1 MTGNAFHAARR
12 RFRRATAAAVPTC
25 LFVVAVT
32 VAAVAETTIETAP
45 GAKAPAVAR
54 LDSEQVERDAVRELL
69 DCHLEALGG
78 RERILALGGAMV
90 TSTVKAFGLEG
101 RSTTWTRAPNLI
113 RNELDLGFMTQ
124 EAMFDGQRAWKVD
137 GNRRASRL
145 EGLDREALVG
155 RAVFASHLY
164 CFPEINGSN
173 YRFLGPTKKDGR
185 TLLCL
190 AVSPPGGAPSR
201 LYFDAQSCLLVRSEI
216 EYRELGSVTTY
227 ADFREVDGVLFPFY
241 SRLSTGD
248 SRFDVETRVQS
259 VVVDPEVDDNFFTLA
274 RAEEVGFDCRLANG
288 VSAEGIPMEL
298 ATDLILIEVTVNGM
312 GGMHFLLDTGASVS
326 VINDSLVDELGLER
340 KGRLVEVIGAAG
352 RAEASFT
359 KVESIAMPG
368 LELVNQQLL
377 AVNLDPFLP
386 YVGRRV
392 DGILGFDFISRFV
405 IKIDYENQALSAYR
419 PSTFALSEQGAALP
433 LDLQGNLPVIS
444 GLVEDEHEGRFLL
457 DTGASAALVLHRAF
471 IEDHDLL
478 RGRRDRREVYSGG
491 VGGVVRQI
499 SAHLDAFGVGPFRFD
514 DLPALFSLERIDAG
528 RERRPRL
535 SGKIGAT
542 LLNHFTVYLDYSRGR
557 VVLEP
562 NRFIDEPVRVDR
574 SGMQLVFS
582 DGEMV
587 VAGVARSSPAR
598 RAGVKVLDRLL
609 LCNGRPAAELGLP
622 YIRDVLRG
630 PAGTRVRMLFERRG
644 KERTVTLKLKDY
656 R

>member
-1 MTGNAFHAARR
+1 MAGHANHAVRR
-12 RFRRATAAAVPTC
+12 RRRRSAAGPLLACLLALFAAALASGATEE
-25 LFVVAVT
+25 AVG
-32 VAAVAETTIETAP
+32 TAGEP
-45 GAKAPAVAR
+45 PAGEALGGGV
-54 LDSEQVERDAVRELL
+54 VERDAVRNLL

-78 RERILALGGAMV
+78 RERILALGGTKV
-90 TSTVKAFGLEG
+90 TATVKAFGLEG

-113 RNELDLGFMTQ
+113 RNELDLGFVTQ
-124 EAMFDGQRAWKVD
+124 EAMFDGRRAYKVD
-137 GNRRASRL
+137 GNRRASRI

-164 CFPEINGSN
+164 CFPEINGST
-173 YRFLGPTKKDGR
+173 YRYLGPAKKDGR
-185 TLLCL
+185 TLVCL
-190 AVSPPGGAPSR
+190 EVSPPGGAPSR
-201 LYFDAQSCLLVRSEI
+201 LYFDVESCLLVRSEI
-216 EYRELGSVTTY
+216 DYRELSSVTTY
-227 ADFREVDGVLFPFY
+227 GDFREVDGIIFPFY
-241 SRLSTGD
+241 SRLTTGD
-248 SRFDVETRVQS
+248 TRFDVETRVRS
-259 VVVDPEVDDNFFTLA
+259 VVLDPEVDDSFFTLA

-288 VSAEGIPMEL
+288 DSAEGIPLEL
-298 ATDLILIEVTVNGM
+298 ATDLILIQVSVNGTE
-312 GGMHFLLDTGASVS
+312 GMHFLLDTGASVS
-326 VINDSLVDELGLER
+326 VINESMVDELGLEQ

-377 AVNLDPFLP
+377 AVDLDPFLP

-405 IKIDYENQALSAYR
+405 VKIDYEKRTLSAYR
-419 PSTFALSEQGAALP
+419 PSTFERNDSGIVLP
-433 LDLQGNLPVIS
+433 LDLLGNLPVIG

-457 DTGASAALVLHRAF
+457 DTGASAALVLHREF
-471 IEDHDLL
+471 IEEHQLL

-499 SAHLDAFGVGPFRFD
+499 SAHLDAFSVGPFRFT
-514 DLPALFSLERIDAG
+514 DLPTLFSLERPGSG

-542 LLNHFTVYLDYSRGR
+542 LLNHFTICLDYSRSE

-574 SGMQLVFS
+574 SGMQLVLS
-582 DGEMV
+582 DGEVV

-598 RAGVKVLDRLL
+598 REGIKVLDRLL
-609 LCNGRPAAELGLP
+609 MFDGRPATELGLP
-622 YIRDVLRG
+622 HIREVLRG
-630 PAGTRVRMLFERRG
+630 PAGTRVRLFFDRRG
-644 KERTVTLKLKDY
+644 KERKVTLKLKDY